1 MPTLFPDDAKGII
14 EALLF
19 VTTEPLKTKTVAEIL
34 GISELDVVYL
44 MKEIK
49 ADCEKERRGF
59 CLLEVA
65 EGYAFIT
72 RPDFAPYVE
81 KLVKPKLSTLSR
93 AALETLA
100 IIAYKQPIAK
110 SEIDELRGVKS
121 ESSVNT
127 LVERGLIT
135 EVGRKEG
142 PGRPILYG
150 TTLEF
155 LKHFGLKSL
164 TELPG

>member
-1 MPTLFPDDAKGII
+1 MTTLFPDDAKGII

-19 VTTEPLKTKTVAEIL
+19 ISSEPLKAKTVAEIL

-49 ADCEKERRGF
+49 ADCEKDRKGF
-59 CLLEVA
+59 CLIEVA
-65 EGYAFIT
+65 EGYSFVT
-72 RPDFAPYVE
+72 RPDYAHYVE
-81 KLVKPKLSTLSR
+81 KLVKPKLSTLSQ

-100 IIAYKQPIAK
+100 IIAYKQPVAK

-127 LVERGLIT
+127 LIERGLIA
-135 EVGRKEG
+135 EVGRREG

-155 LKHFGLKSL
+155 LMHFGLNSL
-164 TELPG
+164 KELPQ